1 MQRIHDAFARTRD
14 CGGALIIYIT
24 AGDPSLDDTVELALA
39 AERGGGDIIE
49 LGIPYSSPVADGPV
63 IQEACRRALE
73 GGATV
78 RGVLAAAAQI
88 RERSEAPL
96 VLMTAFNPVLIFG
109 LEKFAAAASEAG
121 VDGVLISDLPP
132 SEAGAW
138 SQAAAEHDL
147 GTVLLVAPDNTDE
160 QMRDALA
167 MTTGFCYVVS
177 RPGTTGAR
185 ADLYE
190 GLRELVARANEL
202 ASVPV
207 AVGFG
212 LSDADQVREV
222 LAMADGAIVGSAI
235 VRIIAEGNADGGL
248 VARVQEA
255 VAALR

>member
-39 AERGGGDIIE
+39 SERGGADIIE

-88 RERSEAPL
+88 RERSETPL

-109 LEKFAAAASEAG
+109 LERFAAAASEAG

-190 GLRELVARANEL
+190 GLRELVVRTGGM